1 MRNYEIN
8 GILSETLT
16 LKNDVHEVTKL
27 SSFEKALFEKIG
39 LEDALA
45 SKMRLAVE
53 EAVVNVMEYAY
64 PIGEEGEIEV
74 CMTTDGECLT
84 VVVTDAGTPFDPT
97 LKEGV
102 DISLSAEE
110 RQIGGLGIHLLRAL
124 MDDVHYEYLN
134 GRNTLT
140 LTKRLKD

>member
-16 LKNDVHEVTKL
+16 LKNDVHEVKKL
-27 SSFEKALFEKIG
+27 SSFEKALFEKMG

-134 GRNTLT
+134 GRNILT

>member
-27 SSFEKALFEKIG
+27 SSFEKALFEKMG

-45 SKMRLAVE
+45 RQIRLAVE

-64 PIGEEGEIEV
+64 PIGEKGEIEV
-74 CMTTDGECLT
+74 CMTADGEYLKA
-84 VVVTDAGTPFDPT
+84 VITDAGRPFDPT

-110 RQIGGLGIHLLRAL
+110 RQIGGLGIHLLRGL
-124 MDDVHYEYLN
+124 VDDVRYEYVN
-134 GRNTLT
+134 GHNTLT

>member
-1 MRNYEIN
+1 MRNHVFN

-74 CMTTDGECLT
+74 CMTADGECLT

-134 GRNTLT
+134 GRNILT

>member
-1 MRNYEIN
+1 MRNHVFN

-74 CMTTDGECLT
+74 CMTADGECLT

>member
-74 CMTTDGECLT
+74 CMTTDSECLT
-84 VVVTDAGTPFDPT
+84 VVVTDAGMPFDPT

-134 GRNTLT
+134 GRNILT

>member
-27 SSFEKALFEKIG
+27 SSFQKALFEKMG

-45 SKMRLAVE
+45 HQMRLAVE
-53 EAVVNVMEYAY
+53 EAVVNVIEYAY

-74 CMTTDGECLT
+74 CMTADGECLKA
-84 VVVTDAGTPFDPT
+84 VITDAGRPFDPT

-110 RQIGGLGIHLLRAL
+110 RQIGGLGIHLLRGL
-124 MDDVHYEYLN
+124 VDDVHYDYVN
-134 GRNTLT
+134 GHNTLT

>member
-27 SSFEKALFEKIG
+27 SSFEKALFEKMG

-45 SKMRLAVE
+45 RQIRLAVE

-74 CMTTDGECLT
+74 CMTADGECLT

-134 GRNTLT
+134 GRNILT

>member
-1 MRNYEIN
+1 MRNFEIN

-64 PIGEEGEIEV
+64 PIGEEGEIEI

>member
-74 CMTTDGECLT
+74 CMTADGEGLT

>member
-45 SKMRLAVE
+45 RQMRLAVE

-74 CMTTDGECLT
+74 CMTADGEYLKAII
-84 VVVTDAGTPFDPT
+84 TDTGTPFDPT

-124 MDDVHYEYLN
+124 VDDVRYEYVN
-134 GRNTLT
+134 RRNTLT

>member
-1 MRNYEIN
+1 MRNHEIN

-74 CMTTDGECLT
+74 CMTADGECLT
-84 VVVTDAGTPFDPT
+84 VVVTDAGMPFDPT

-140 LTKRLKD
+140 LTKRIKD

>member
-1 MRNYEIN
+1 MRNHVFN

-16 LKNDVHEVTKL
+16 LKNDVHEVKKL
-27 SSFEKALFEKIG
+27 SSFEKALFEKMG

-45 SKMRLAVE
+45 HQMRLAVE

-64 PIGEEGEIEV
+64 PIGEKGEIEV
-74 CMTTDGECLT
+74 CMTADGEYLKAII
-84 VVVTDAGTPFDPT
+84 TDTGTPFDPT

-110 RQIGGLGIHLLRAL
+110 RQIGGLGIHMLRAL
-124 MDDVHYEYLN
+124 VDDVRYEYVN

>member
-1 MRNYEIN
+1 MRNHVFN

-16 LKNDVHEVTKL
+16 LKNDVHEVKKL

-74 CMTTDGECLT
+74 CMTADGECLT

-124 MDDVHYEYLN
+124 MDDVRYEYLN
-134 GRNTLT
+134 GRNILT

>member
-16 LKNDVHEVTKL
+16 LKNDVHEVKKL
-27 SSFEKALFEKIG
+27 SSFQKALFEKMG

-45 SKMRLAVE
+45 RQIRLAVE

-74 CMTTDGECLT
+74 CMTTDGGMP
-84 VVVTDAGTPFDPT
+84 D
-97 LKEGV
+97 
-102 DISLSAEE
+102 
-110 RQIGGLGIHLLRAL
+110 GGCHRRRYALRPNAQR
-124 MDDVHYEYLN
+124 
-134 GRNTLT
+134 GRRYLT
-140 LTKRLKD
+140 LRRGASDRRTGHSPASRPCR